1 MTKEEESYRRYV
13 RGQLQMARLRA
24 QLLIKEIDTIS
35 AVLRSNAIEP
45 DEALLWLTQEALA
58 LVQSEPA
65 ATVEYEAGQS

>member
-1 MTKEEESYRRYV
+1 
-13 RGQLQMARLRA
+13 
-24 QLLIKEIDTIS
+24 
-35 AVLRSNAIEP
+35 VLRSNAIEP